1 MAIGSDEIAEQNRL
15 TISVQVTFKNQLDK
29 SKNLDQS
36 FSRYRDYDSNYN
48 ISDVENSLIEE
59 ITNEL
64 AEDIFNK
71 AVVNW

>member
-1 MAIGSDEIAEQNRL
+1 MKFEKKKDE
-15 TISVQVTFKNQLDK
+15 
-29 SKNLDQS
+29 SKNFKKK
-36 FSRYRDYDSNYN
+36 FSRYEDYESRQSLANEEED
-48 ISDVENSLIEE
+48 LIEQ

>member
-1 MAIGSDEIAEQNRL
+1 M
-15 TISVQVTFKNQLDK
+15 
-29 SKNLDQS
+29 
-36 FSRYRDYDSNYN
+36 DYDS
-48 ISDVENSLIEE
+48 SQSLAEVEDNLIEQ